1 NTFATLGLAS
11 HTVCIAGVSSE
22 LLIFHHLRGRAL
34 NAFIVSLGLLWVM
47 QAGAQLAFGVLDKPV
62 PSAFSGVVRVFGLVM
77 SVERVVVTL
86 SAIVLIAALYLFLR
100 WSRPGRAM
108 RAVAQDPDAAALQGV
123 NIDAASALGFGV
135 GCALAGG
142 AGGLLAPLFPASPA
156 MGALI
161 ALTAAAMPLITR
173 DSYYLDVATTILMNL
188 TLTMSFRLQISTGQI
203 NMAHISF
210 MGIGAYASALLV
222 TRAGLSFW
230 ATLWIG
236 ALVAASL
243 AVPIG
248 SIALRVSGP
257 YYFLITFA
265 FSEVVRLFFNNFFEG
280 LACVFFAHFRQV
292 LHSSDFGLEPMVLLV
307 VFTVIGGTGSVWG
320 PAVGTILMTIASEL
334 LRELHH
340 YEILVFGAVL
350 ILTMLFAP
358 EGLVALPGAA
368 RRLVRKVRGRA
379 SEPAGVG
386 LAP

>member
-1 NTFATLGLAS
+1 VEPSRSG
-11 HTVCIAGVSSE
+11 G
-22 LLIFHHLRGRAL
+22 
-34 NAFIVSLGLLWVM
+34 
-47 QAGAQLAFGVLDKPV
+47 V
-62 PSAFSGVVRVFGLVM
+62 PS
-77 SVERVVVTL
+77 
-86 SAIVLIAALYLFLR
+86 
-100 WSRPGRAM
+100 
-108 RAVAQDPDAAALQGV
+108 
-123 NIDAASALGFGV
+123 V
-135 GCALAGG
+135 GI
-142 AGGLLAPLFPASPA
+142 
-156 MGALI
+156 ALI
-161 ALTAAAMPLITR
+161 ALAAAVLPLVTR

-188 TLTMSFRLQISTGQI
+188 TLTMSFRLQVSTGQI

-222 TRAGLSFW
+222 TRVGLSFW

-236 ALVAASL
+236 PLVAAAL

-248 SIALRVSGP
+248 SVALRVSGP

-280 LACVFFAHFRQV
+280 LFGGPSGLVGIPKPDRLLGLAFHGKLELYGLMAVLCVGVALALVRLDHSRFGLTAGAIRQADLLAETLGVNVFRYKLTTFVLGSFIAGLAGVFFAHFRQV

-320 PAVGTILMTIASEL
+320 PVVGTILMTIASEL

-358 EGLVALPGAA
+358 EGLVALPGTA
-368 RRLVRKVRGRA
+368 RRLLRRLRGRA
-379 SEPAGVG
+379 PAAAGVG

>member
-1 NTFATLGLAS
+1 MEPSKAEALSPTVGIAVIALA
-11 HTVCIAGVSSE
+11 
-22 LLIFHHLRGRAL
+22 
-34 NAFIVSLGLLWVM
+34 
-47 QAGAQLAFGVLDKPV
+47 AGALP
-62 PSAFSGVVRVFGLVM
+62 LV
-77 SVERVVVTL
+77 
-86 SAIVLIAALYLFLR
+86 
-100 WSRPGRAM
+100 
-108 RAVAQDPDAAALQGV
+108 
-123 NIDAASALGFGV
+123 
-135 GCALAGG
+135 
-142 AGGLLAPLFPASPA
+142 
-156 MGALI
+156 
-161 ALTAAAMPLITR
+161 TR

-188 TLTMSFRLQISTGQI
+188 TLTMSFRLQVSTGQI

-222 TRAGLSFW
+222 TRLGWSFW

-236 ALVAASL
+236 ALVAALL

-248 SIALRVSGP
+248 SVALRVSGP

-280 LACVFFAHFRQV
+280 LFGGPSGLVGIPKPGRLLGLTFDGKLALYWLMAVLCVIVVVTLVRLDYSRFGLTAGAIRQADLVVETLGVNVFRFKLTTFVLGSFVAGLAGVFFAHYRQV

-320 PAVGTILMTIASEL
+320 PVVGTILMTISSEL

-368 RRLVRKVRGRA
+368 RRLLRRLRGRA
-379 SEPAGVG
+379 AEPAGVG

>member
-1 NTFATLGLAS
+1 VAPEKSTP
-11 HTVCIAGVSSE
+11 AGP
-22 LLIFHHLRGRAL
+22 A
-34 NAFIVSLGLLWVM
+34 
-47 QAGAQLAFGVLDKPV
+47 AG
-62 PSAFSGVVRVFGLVM
+62 
-77 SVERVVVTL
+77 
-86 SAIVLIAALYLFLR
+86 I
-100 WSRPGRAM
+100 
-108 RAVAQDPDAAALQGV
+108 
-123 NIDAASALGFGV
+123 
-135 GCALAGG
+135 
-142 AGGLLAPLFPASPA
+142 
-156 MGALI
+156 ALI
-161 ALTAAAMPLITR
+161 ALAIVALPMITR

-188 TLTMSFRLQISTGQI
+188 ILTTSFRLQVSTGQI

-210 MGIGAYASALLV
+210 MGIGAYTSALLV
-222 TRAGLSFW
+222 TRLGLSFW

-236 ALVAASL
+236 ALAAALL

-248 SIALRVSGP
+248 KIALRVSGP

-280 LACVFFAHFRQV
+280 LFGGPSGLVGIPKPGPLLGLTFTSKLALYWLMAAICLVVVVGLVRLDYSRFGLTAGAVRQADLVVETLGVNVFRFKLTTFVVGSFVAGIAGAFFAHYRQV

-320 PAVGTILMTIASEL
+320 PVLGTIIMTMASEL

-358 EGLVALPGAA
+358 QGLVAIPGAA
-368 RRLVRKVRGRA
+368 GRLLRRFRDRT
-379 SEPAGVG
+379 SEPAGAG

>member
-1 NTFATLGLAS
+1 MAPSRG
-11 HTVCIAGVSSE
+11 AGVP
-22 LLIFHHLRGRAL
+22 A
-34 NAFIVSLGLLWVM
+34 
-47 QAGAQLAFGVLDKPV
+47 AGVG
-62 PSAFSGVVRVFGLVM
+62 
-77 SVERVVVTL
+77 
-86 SAIVLIAALYLFLR
+86 LIALA
-100 WSRPGRAM
+100 
-108 RAVAQDPDAAALQGV
+108 AAAL
-123 NIDAASALGFGV
+123 
-135 GCALAGG
+135 
-142 AGGLLAPLFPASPA
+142 PLV
-156 MGALI
+156 
-161 ALTAAAMPLITR
+161 TR

-222 TRAGLSFW
+222 TRLGVSFW

-236 ALVAASL
+236 ALVAAAL

-248 SIALRVSGP
+248 AVALRVSGP

-265 FSEVVRLFFNNFFEG
+265 FSEVVRLIFNNFFEG
-280 LACVFFAHFRQV
+280 LFGGPSGLVGIPKPDRLFGLAFDGKLALYGLMAVLAVAVALALVRLEYSRFGLTASAIRQADLLAETLGVNVFRSKLTTFVLGSFVAGLAGVFFAHFRQV

-320 PAVGTILMTIASEL
+320 PVVGTVLMTIAAEL

-350 ILTMLFAP
+350 ILTMLWAP
-358 EGLVALPGAA
+358 EGLVALPGTV
-368 RRLVRKVRGRA
+368 RRMLRKLCGTRTEAVGA
-379 SEPAGVG
+379 G

>member
-1 NTFATLGLAS
+1 VELS
-11 HTVCIAGVSSE
+11 RSAG
-22 LLIFHHLRGRAL
+22 
-34 NAFIVSLGLLWVM
+34 
-47 QAGAQLAFGVLDKPV
+47 V
-62 PSAFSGVVRVFGLVM
+62 PSAGV
-77 SVERVVVTL
+77 
-86 SAIVLIAALYLFLR
+86 
-100 WSRPGRAM
+100 
-108 RAVAQDPDAAALQGV
+108 
-123 NIDAASALGFGV
+123 
-135 GCALAGG
+135 
-142 AGGLLAPLFPASPA
+142 
-156 MGALI
+156 ALI
-161 ALTAAAMPLITR
+161 ALAAAALPLVTR

-188 TLTMSFRLQISTGQI
+188 TLTMSFRLQVSTGQI

-222 TRAGLSFW
+222 TRLGLSFW

-236 ALVAASL
+236 PLVAAAL
-243 AVPIG
+243 AMPVG
-248 SIALRVSGP
+248 AIALRVSGP

-280 LACVFFAHFRQV
+280 LFGGPSGLVGIPKPDRLLGLAFDGKLELYGLMAVLCVGVALALVRLDHSRFGLTAGAIRQADLLAETLGVNVFRCKLTTFVLGSFIAGLAGVFFAHFRRV

-320 PAVGTILMTIASEL
+320 PVVGTVLMTVAGEL

-350 ILTMLFAP
+350 ILTMLWAP

-368 RRLVRKVRGRA
+368 RRLLRRWRGKDTRA
-379 SEPAGVG
+379 VGVS